1 MQSQPIF
8 CAANHTVNPS
18 CWPPRGAKLFLFLF
32 FRGVGEDFYER
43 ATWDM
48 WKKKNHVL
56 TKKNKNVPL
65 TNKRRPL
72 EFIKN
77 PFQLLKKTVESSK
90 RPFLRAKTK
99 TWKNTLVLIKERFK
113 KKL

>member
-48 WKKKNHVL
+48 WKKKKMATL
-56 TKKNKNVPL
+56 PWWW
-65 TNKRRPL
+65 
-72 EFIKN
+72 
-77 PFQLLKKTVESSK
+77 LKMETC
-90 RPFLRAKTK
+90 
-99 TWKNTLVLIKERFK
+99 
-113 KKL
+113 